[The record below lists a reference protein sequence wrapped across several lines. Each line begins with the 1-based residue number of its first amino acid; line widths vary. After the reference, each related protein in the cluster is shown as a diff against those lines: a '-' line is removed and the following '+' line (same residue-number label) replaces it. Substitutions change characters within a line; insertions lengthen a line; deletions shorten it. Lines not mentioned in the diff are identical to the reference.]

1 MNVTNGQTCHDIFL
15 VCKDLWYSKIAMVV
29 LSVDAVQQSTMMVK

>member
-15 VCKDLWYSKIAMVV
+15 ARICGIVMVV